1 MNKVNVLTPSA
12 QAMWANPVSLQ
23 IAKLQFFI
31 IGKVCLI
38 LSFSNDS
45 QFSPTSVLLNLSS
58 IQYH

>member
-31 IGKVCLI
+31 IGKVCC
-38 LSFSNDS
+38 D
-45 QFSPTSVLLNLSS
+45 
-58 IQYH
+58 